1 MSSSSILSSKY
12 YNKLNV
18 NKLVANAAIINDL
31 SVLNKPNPSYLY
43 SLLFNTATLNKT
55 TSGGTLTFIKSEV
68 DSVIEFTDR
77 PFRKTYNNYSIDD
90 FIGLFYVVG
99 NNTFSDDPPNGVL
112 VTESGQKTYELLTAS
127 SNANNYIIELKLI
140 DGEIHSNLNEEKGKM
155 SFFVDTLTLTL
166 DQLIQYYIHDRSLS
180 LYQVG
185 VKIYQINPTAGTLIS
200 DVAIRI
206 SHHEPYPDL
215 FTTNQNETWLESVK
229 NLISYY
235 KPGQGR

>member
-77 PFRKTYNNYSIDD
+77 PFRKTYNNFSIDD

-140 DGEIHSNLNEEKGKM
+140 DNEIHSNLNEEKGKM
-155 SFFVDTLTLTL
+155 SFFVDTLTL
-166 DQLIQYYIHDRSLS
+166 DQIIQSYINDISRRNLG
-180 LYQVG
+180 LYEVG
-185 VKIYQINPTAGTLIS
+185 VKIYQINKTAGTLIIN
-200 DVAIRI
+200 VAINERY
-206 SHHEPYPDL
+206 S
-215 FTTNQNETWLESVK
+215 FTTNQNEPWLESVK
-229 NLISYY
+229 NLILYY
-235 KPGQGR
+235 LPGPSR